1 MFYALKQ
8 PLPNG
13 FHIFCS
19 ADPKEV
25 IQQVTSIEAKIFQV
39 TEDVVRLIPKVLEQ
53 HLSMLDQTGV
63 SVSIKEVVSTTQ
75 VAAA

>member
-8 PLPNG
+8 PLPRG

-25 IQQVTSIEAKIFQV
+25 IQHVTSVEAKVFQV
-39 TEDVVRLIPKVLEQ
+39 AEDIVRLTPKSLEY
-53 HLSMLDQTGV
+53 HLSMLDQTDAGI
-63 SVSIKEVVSTTQ
+63 SIKEALSTT
-75 VAAA
+75 